1 MINIVPPGH
10 PCRFPFLF
18 FFVFFFLFFSS
29 FSVSHPLLL
38 FRSFLSC
45 RLVVFRLILYRLLRF
60 YFRFRAFLR
69 GRLCYSVISS
79 RRCTPP
85 ALLASLK
92 YAYSPCVLSSFFLAW
107 LMSTYLYLF
116 FSSFPFSISIWT
128 SFLFSSCPHL
138 VGTML
143 SPRLRF
149 LLRLV

>member
-1 MINIVPPGH
+1 MPFSFFPPPFFFSFRLFFVFPLRFAVFRVPFLDLFSFVFVLSS
-10 PCRFPFLF
+10 CRFPFDYGIAF
-18 FFVFFFLFFSS
+18 FASTFASLLSLRILS
-29 FSVSHPLLL
+29 FCYVVSALHP
-38 FRSFLSC
+38 
-45 RLVVFRLILYRLLRF
+45 
-60 YFRFRAFLR
+60 
-69 GRLCYSVISS
+69 
-79 RRCTPP
+79 PP

-92 YAYSPCVLSSFFLAW
+92 YACSPCVLSSFFLAW